1 MKEEKELQRL
11 ENMNAVADR
20 AFAYRQEREK
30 RRKWWQGLES
40 FKSDIPVV
48 VDLEYEQD
56 LRLQRFVF
64 EQINHVWQNNL
75 NHLQPLDLHFTS
87 VRKNYRMES
96 LFEGNNNMYPLLNLH
111 EEHFLEL
118 FDREKLV
125 YLTSDGPPL
134 LEFEPSCI
142 YVLGGTEDL
151 EPLQSFS
158 MARKYGLRYASFPI
172 PLYYRSVF

>member
-1 MKEEKELQRL
+1 MKQEKELQKQ
-11 ENMNAVADR
+11 ENMNALADR
-20 AFAYRQEREK
+20 AFVYRQEREK

-48 VDLEYEQD
+48 VDLEYEPAI
-56 LRLQRFVF
+56 REQRFVF
-64 EQINHVWQNNL
+64 EQIKLMWQNNL

-96 LFEGNNNMYPLLNLH
+96 LLEDESNMFYLLNLH

-118 FDREKLV
+118 FDHEKLV

-134 LEFEPSCI
+134 LEFDPSCI
-142 YVLGGTEDL
+142 YVLGGTEDV

-172 PLYYRSVF
+172 PLYYR